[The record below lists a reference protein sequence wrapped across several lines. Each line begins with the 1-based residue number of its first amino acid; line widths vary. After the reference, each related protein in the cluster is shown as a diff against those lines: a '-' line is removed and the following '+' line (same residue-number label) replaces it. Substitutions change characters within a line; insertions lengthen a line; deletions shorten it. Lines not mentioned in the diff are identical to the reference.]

1 MLDKNLYN
9 SLKLNNYQLPPN
21 VKEAD
26 KIINTFLLCLSS
38 TDCELRDKVAYNI
51 FSEWLLTKD
60 NLSYEQ
66 KKTIYYYALNEKN
79 LFYKIKSKESD
90 AIFQRSFLTLIIALL
105 LSNNKV
111 HHFLTDKEVQT
122 TYTSLTK
129 LLTIE
134 KATRSFVKGKGWAHC
149 IAHTADALDEL
160 VYQISIRNKEVK
172 IIMNAITSFYK
183 GNKVMLTGEEDERLS
198 TIIITALSL
207 QKLTYTEVKKWL
219 ISFSE
224 NIPIINPEIPVI
236 NIKQFTQT
244 LLIKLAILGY
254 DIKFKD
260 FPLLTRYL

>member
-1 MLDKNLYN
+1 M
-9 SLKLNNYQLPPN
+9 
-21 VKEAD
+21 
-26 KIINTFLLCLSS
+26 
-38 TDCELRDKVAYNI
+38 
-51 FSEWLLTKD
+51 
-60 NLSYEQ
+60 
-66 KKTIYYYALNEKN
+66 
-79 LFYKIKSKESD
+79 
-90 AIFQRSFLTLIIALL
+90 
-105 LSNNKV
+105 

-134 KATRSFVKGKGWAHC
+134 KDTRSFVKGKGWAHC